1 MEFLFISG
9 ILFIASQ
16 VIPSQP
22 ETEEQK
28 KKKKEKAEV
37 KDRCEDSLYGFFKR
51 KYKDESDEKIQERV
65 EEAVKGLG

>member
-28 KKKKEKAEV
+28 RRRRKKPKSKTVV
-37 KDRCEDSLYGFFKR
+37 KIRYMAFLSASIKMKVTR
-51 KYKDESDEKIQERV
+51 KFRS
-65 EEAVKGLG
+65 G